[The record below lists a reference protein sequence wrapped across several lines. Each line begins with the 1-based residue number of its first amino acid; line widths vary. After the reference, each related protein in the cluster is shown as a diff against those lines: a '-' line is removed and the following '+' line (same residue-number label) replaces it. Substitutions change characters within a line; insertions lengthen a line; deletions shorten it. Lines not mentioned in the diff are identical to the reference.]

1 MTFYIGVVYAIINFV
16 NYGVNGYL
24 TVYLVDGVLKYEVKR
39 KKIIYP
45 LITAFSA
52 LYSGIVSLV
61 HLMQNDP
68 ILYMGTVNMFV
79 LGVFI
84 ISVTSV
90 FTKTKWWKRIVVL
103 LSACLII
110 SVVDD
115 VFLIL
120 RNQISLTFGWNN
132 RNDDN
137 FLTGIYILLSLSI
150 FALQVGF
157 FHLLKR
163 LRSKYDNTPLPV
175 PLVIGIAIM
184 LNVIVLSIMLIYDS
198 YYAQNIQILLLILS
212 MLFILV
218 LVIFFFYMRV
228 ARKEREGLRSLNH
241 INEELIASQTKFFES
256 TARSDNEI
264 RAMKHDM
271 RNNIQVLLL
280 LLDNGEYDKMRE
292 YLDEMGE
299 NLVSA
304 DVSAHTGDM
313 IADAIIADKIAEAE
327 AGNLK
332 LRCFGKIDGIR
343 ITPVDMCKMLA
354 NLLDNAIEA
363 ASAPELSELDDSVK
377 VVELQ
382 FKKTDNFFMISVTN
396 PSVKAPQIRDGKIVT
411 SKKDEKNHGFGIHNI
426 ESAAAVYGGEL
437 NVSCDEKPY
446 GYFCRAEIIFPI
458 E

>member
-1 MTFYIGVVYAIINFV
+1 MTFYYGVVYAIINFV

-24 TVYLVDGVLKYEVKR
+24 TVYMVDGVLKYEVKH
-39 KKIIYP
+39 KKILYP

-84 ISVTSV
+84 ISVFAV
-90 FTKTKWWKRIVVL
+90 FTKTKWWKRIIVVISAL
-103 LSACLII
+103 LTISA
-110 SVVDD
+110 VDD

-120 RNQISLTFGWNN
+120 RNQISLTFGWDSSNE
-132 RNDDN
+132 DN
-137 FLTGIYILLSLSI
+137 YLTGIYILLSLLI
-150 FALQVGF
+150 FAIQLGF

-163 LRSKYDNTPLPV
+163 LRSKHDNTPLPI
-175 PLVIGIAIM
+175 PLVIAIPVM
-184 LNVIVLSIMLIYDS
+184 LNVIVLSIMIIYDS
-198 YYAQNIQILLLILS
+198 YYAENIQILLLILS

-218 LVIFFFYMRV
+218 LVAFFFYLRV

-241 INEELIASQTKFFES
+241 INEDLIASQTRFFES
-256 TARSDNEI
+256 TAKADNEI

-280 LLDNGEYDKMRE
+280 LLENGEYDKMRE

-313 IADAIIADKIAEAE
+313 IADAIIADKKAEAE
-327 AGNLK
+327 ARNVK
-332 LRCFGKIDGIR
+332 LRCFGKIDGIK

-363 ASAPELSELDDSVK
+363 ASAPDLSGIDESIK
-377 VVELQ
+377 VVDLQ

-396 PSVKAPQIRDGKIVT
+396 PSVNAPLIKDGKIVT
-411 SKKDEKNHGFGIHNI
+411 SKNDAKNHGFGIHNI